1 MQKKTRNLIIIIVII
16 VLVAGAAG
24 TWMLYRL
31 KAPDMVLL
39 QAISA
44 VKKNGVRGLEPY
56 TTQETWENID
66 SVVFALETGASV
78 LALLDKSNITSEQLG
93 TFVEK
98 CRDITWKIQDVK
110 TGSRESNVVISFD
123 YQGRFTGTI
132 DLIMKKEKGEWKISG
147 LSFPRFTKFLL

>member
-31 KAPDMVLL
+31 KAPGMVLL

-132 DLIMKKEKGEWKISG
+132 DLIMKKVKGEWKISG
-147 LSFPRFTKFLL
+147 LSFPKFTKFLL

>member
-31 KAPDMVLL
+31 KAPDVVLL
-39 QAISA
+39 QAISS

-56 TTQETWENID
+56 TTEEAWEKID

-78 LALLDKSNITSEQLG
+78 LALLDTYDATPEQFR

-110 TGSRESNVVISFD
+110 TGNRESSVVVAFD

-147 LSFPRFTKFLL
+147 LSFPKFTKFLL

>member
-1 MQKKTRNLIIIIVII
+1 MQKKTRKLIIIIVII

-24 TWMLYRL
+24 PWMLYRL

-132 DLIMKKEKGEWKISG
+132 DLIMKKVKGEWKISG
-147 LSFPRFTKFLL
+147 LSFPKFTKFLL